1 MVLVNFH
8 VAGEVRMK
16 VGFVR
21 RVESQDKVALQISVI
36 IEVGSGGNHQVKFHA
51 SHVGEIGLVCNQETE
66 AVIFFD
72 AVVGKNRVIF
82 SS

>member
-51 SHVGEIGLVCNQETE
+51 SHVGEIGLVCNQERRPKQL
-66 AVIFFD
+66 FFSMQLW
-72 AVVGKNRVIF
+72 VKIG
-82 SS
+82 